1 MVNNQDLKERQ
12 KEFDEKII
20 EKPFLEKMKR
30 DKEKEYA
37 DKEAKRQLENQ
48 NIRYLRNQIH
58 DNKQRQLNVWKHDK
72 EHEKRVVSKQIGKFQ
87 ILSIYFRIMFESL
100 W

>member
-37 DKEAKRQLENQ
+37 DKGAKRQLENQ